1 MEQDT
6 KAKLRAE
13 LRSFFGLT
21 ILNLAL
27 AAIVMAIGISATVTN
42 VLALIDGSQVQ
53 PLSILLMGLGVA
65 AMAAGFYW
73 LLQVVEIVDGVS
85 ELKVSYD
92 RLGEGDG
99 EQATSLFVR
108 MLAYYRS
115 NRLTVSRMKVL
126 GRLGGALF
134 IVMGAIGVIQA
145 MATMASSGI
154 LTENI
159 TQLVG
164 GVVAAAVG
172 IAGFLVARYFSLYSK
187 VWDSRLQ
194 EAAKIEDALRQKLE
208 ANE

>member
-1 MEQDT
+1 MEPDS

-21 ILNLAL
+21 VLNLAI
-27 AAIVMAIGISATVTN
+27 AALVMALGISTTITN
-42 VLALIDGSQVQ
+42 LFGLMDASQVQ
-53 PLSILLMGLGVA
+53 PLSILLLAIGAA

-85 ELKVSYD
+85 ELKDSYD
-92 RLGEGDG
+92 RLGEGNG
-99 EQATSLFVR
+99 ERVTSLFVN

-115 NRLTVSRMKVL
+115 NRLIVSRMKVL

-134 IVMGAIGVIQA
+134 VILGAIGMIQA
-145 MATMASSGI
+145 AASMGSSGI

-159 TQLVG
+159 TQLFG
-164 GVVAAAVG
+164 GAVAAAVG

-194 EAAKIEDALRQKLE
+194 ESARIEDALRQKLE